1 MPDGGSSSPVGS
13 VAANTAIPL
22 GLTPSLAMDMTYV
35 AMADSLGLAM
45 QNAVANQQRAQ
56 VITEAALAQVLTL
69 IITKG
74 TAKS

>member
-1 MPDGGSSSPVGS
+1 MPDGSSASLAGS

>member
-1 MPDGGSSSPVGS
+1 MPDGSSASLAGS

-22 GLTPSLAMDMTYV
+22 GLTPSLAMDMTSV

>member
-1 MPDGGSSSPVGS
+1 MPDETSASPAGS

-35 AMADSLGLAM
+35 AMADSIGLAM
-45 QNAVANQQRAQ
+45 QNAIANQQRAQ

>member
-1 MPDGGSSSPVGS
+1 MPDETSASPAGS

-35 AMADSLGLAM
+35 AMADSVGLAM

>member
-1 MPDGGSSSPVGS
+1 MPDGNSASLAGS

>member
-1 MPDGGSSSPVGS
+1 MPDGSSASLAGS

-56 VITEAALAQVLTL
+56 VITEAALAQVITL

>member
-1 MPDGGSSSPVGS
+1 MPDETSASPAGS

-35 AMADSLGLAM
+35 AMADSIGLAM

>member
-1 MPDGGSSSPVGS
+1 MPDGSSASLAGS

-22 GLTPSLAMDMTYV
+22 GLAPSLAMDMTYV

>member
-1 MPDGGSSSPVGS
+1 
-13 VAANTAIPL
+13 
-22 GLTPSLAMDMTYV
+22 MDMTYV
-35 AMADSLGLAM
+35 AMADSVGLAM

-74 TAKS
+74 TAQS

>member
-1 MPDGGSSSPVGS
+1 SLAGS

>member
-1 MPDGGSSSPVGS
+1 MPDGSSASLDGS

>member
-1 MPDGGSSSPVGS
+1 MPDGASASPAGS

-35 AMADSLGLAM
+35 AMADSVGLAM

>member
-1 MPDGGSSSPVGS
+1 MPDGASAGPAGS

-35 AMADSLGLAM
+35 AMADSVGLAM

-74 TAKS
+74 TAQS

>member
-1 MPDGGSSSPVGS
+1 MPDGGSSSLAGS
-13 VAANTAIPL
+13 VAANTAMPL

-56 VITEAALAQVLTL
+56 VITEAALAQVLML